1 MPSPLLWFLLLL
13 AALSAAAPCPEGA
26 VSSDTHAVGCTDLRI
41 TAISDNITL
50 VIERA
55 TGTLNVTLDAVGIT
69 LLLVDC
75 AVAGNI
81 TLRGSH
87 SVAQVLRST
96 VAGVDV
102 VALSGARNIA
112 IVVADSTLIGAVVA
126 SVLSESDADSI
137 SITIVNSTLNAT
149 RYVASVVGVAIFRNV
164 TMAISDSRLWLEGG
178 DNVGIVALAGEVA
191 DATLSV
197 TTTSVMCRAGDGVG
211 VLGAGTGNRPVR
223 WTNVTISAAFANV
236 TVTAGNYVGILG
248 AGILNGG
255 VRWTNVTVAAAF
267 VNVTSTAQDVVGVLG
282 AGSGSL
288 LSWTNVTISAARA
301 QFTSSA
307 RDVVG
312 LLGAGG
318 GSNLSWTKVTVFAVL
333 GNVTSHAGNYVGVLG
348 AAVTS
353 GKTAVVP
360 WTDVVIVLADS
371 TLWCQQVAV
380 SAIIGHRLCHPR
392 PGHGPANEQRRHRMA
407 WGRRRRCGRDHHGGD
422 RRARCGAGRKR

>member
-178 DNVGIVALAGEVA
+178 DNVGIVALAAGEVA

-211 VLGAGTGNRPVR
+211 VLGAGT
-223 WTNVTISAAFANV
+223 
-236 TVTAGNYVGILG
+236 
-248 AGILNGG
+248 
-255 VRWTNVTVAAAF
+255 
-267 VNVTSTAQDVVGVLG
+267 
-282 AGSGSL
+282 
-288 LSWTNVTISAARA
+288 
-301 QFTSSA
+301 
-307 RDVVG
+307 
-312 LLGAGG
+312 
-318 GSNLSWTKVTVFAVL
+318 
-333 GNVTSHAGNYVGVLG
+333 
-348 AAVTS
+348 
-353 GKTAVVP
+353 
-360 WTDVVIVLADS
+360 
-371 TLWCQQVAV
+371 
-380 SAIIGHRLCHPR
+380 PR
-392 PGHGPANEQRRHRMA
+392 SPMSR
-407 WGRRRRCGRDHHGGD
+407 
-422 RRARCGAGRKR
+422 